1 MSAQAIKRDADTM
14 VDAVS
19 AEDIR
24 VLDNRSVLGAI
35 QRMPGIA
42 LERFADTSDPGH
54 FSVEASGIIIRGMS
68 QSRSEFNGRDSF
80 TANSGRGLS
89 YQDAPWSLSRDG
101 ATTLRVRHQHEQRLP
116 VTPRERNEALQGP
129 PCRKYY

>member
-1 MSAQAIKRDADTM
+1 MPTQC

-24 VLDNRSVLGAI
+24 VLDNRSVLDAM

-42 LERFADTSDPGH
+42 LERFADTSDPDH

-80 TANSGRGLS
+80 TANSERGLS
-89 YQDAPWSLSRDG
+89 YQDAPWPLSRDG
-101 ATTLRVRHQHEQRLP
+101 ATTTAASLRVRHQHEQRLP
-116 VTPRERNEALQGP
+116 VT
-129 PCRKYY
+129 